1 MLGEGKLMSEAQE
14 IAPYIFLEE
23 IFNGITHGIGALVSI
38 AALVLLIVFSSIYG
52 NLSHIISCTI
62 FGFTL
67 VLLYTA
73 STLYHSF
80 QKPKLKHLFKIFD
93 HSCIYVL
100 IAGTYT
106 PFMLVTIRGVLGW
119 SMFALVWSLTVIGVV
134 FKVFFIHRFN
144 IISTIAYI
152 LMGWI
157 IIIAI
162 KPLFQTLPGG
172 GLVLLICGGLAYT
185 LGTVFYAW
193 KKLPFNHAIWH
204 LFVLTG
210 SVCHFFAVM
219 FYVIPLNA

>member
-1 MLGEGKLMSEAQE
+1 MSESQE
-14 IAPYIFLEE
+14 TAEYNFLEE
-23 IFNGITHGIGALVSI
+23 IFNSITHGIGAFISLGG
-38 AALVLLIVFSSIYG
+38 LVLLIVFSSIYG
-52 NLSHIISCTI
+52 SLSHIISCAI

-80 QKPKLKHLFKIFD
+80 QKPHLKHVFKILD

-119 SMFALVWSLTVIGVV
+119 GMFALVWSLTVIGIL
-134 FKVFFIHRFN
+134 FKVFFVHRFK
-144 IISTIAYI
+144 ILSTIAYI

-157 IIIAI
+157 IIFAI

-172 GLVLLICGGLAYT
+172 GFVWLISGGLAYT

-193 KKLPFNHAIWH
+193 KRLPFNHAIWH
-204 LFVLTG
+204 LFVLAG
-210 SVCHFFAVM
+210 SVCHYFAVM
-219 FYVIPLNA
+219 FYVIPS